1 MLAEVVVHTQVK
13 DIMEKSSD
21 RQGQT
26 VVQRSGGGQE
36 LLYWIEETLQWKLD
50 WKENWNIF
58 YLSILNKSHN
68 FGKKKATAVARWTS
82 RPTW

>member
-1 MLAEVVVHTQVK
+1 MLAEVVVHNQVK
-13 DIMEKSSD
+13 DITEVGADSC
-21 RQGQT
+21 T
-26 VVQRSGGGQE
+26 EVGGGQE

-68 FGKKKATAVARWTS
+68 FGKKKTTAVARWMS

>member
-13 DIMEKSSD
+13 DITEAGADSC
-21 RQGQT
+21 T
-26 VVQRSGGGQE
+26 EVGGGQE

-58 YLSILNKSHN
+58 YLSILKKSHN